1 MFAFFKNK
9 SVKDD
14 VYLTSGHDSVGKKLK
29 HYPEVK
35 NKLDSF
41 SEEILF
47 ELGYSVL
54 MDAILNIKNL
64 SYGEDTLLGKDFAA
78 WMYFISNDIHNIP
91 GKLKEK
97 EISHLKEELAQT
109 IMTLYSLKESQIDKS
124 YIVISTTNIDLLLR
138 KYS

>member
-1 MFAFFKNK
+1 MLAFFKNK
-9 SVKDD
+9 IVKDD
-14 VYLTSGHDSVGKKLK
+14 VYLACDYDSIEKKLN

-54 MDAILNIKNL
+54 MDAILNIRNL
-64 SYGEDTLLGKDFAA
+64 SYGEDTLLGKDFAS
-78 WMYFISNDIHNIP
+78 WMYFISNDVHNIP
-91 GKLKEK
+91 AKLKEK
-97 EISHLKEELAQT
+97 EVSHLKEELAQT

-124 YIVISTTNIDLLLR
+124 YIVISTTNIDALLS

>member
-1 MFAFFKNK
+1 MLAFFKNK
-9 SVKDD
+9 NVKDD
-14 VYLTSGHDSVGKKLK
+14 VYLTCGYDSVGKKLK
-29 HYPEVK
+29 YYPEVK

-54 MDAILNIKNL
+54 MDAILNIRNL
-64 SYGEDTLLGKDFAA
+64 SYGEDTLLGKDFAS
-78 WMYFISNDIHNIP
+78 WMYFISNDVHNIP
-91 GKLKEK
+91 AKLKEK
-97 EISHLKEELAQT
+97 EVNHLKEELAQT

>member
-1 MFAFFKNK
+1 MLAFFKNK
-9 SVKDD
+9 NVKDD
-14 VYLTSGHDSVGKKLK
+14 VYLTSGYDSVVKKLK

-54 MDAILNIKNL
+54 MDAILNIRNL
-64 SYGEDTLLGKDFAA
+64 SYGEDTLLGKNFAS
-78 WMYFISNDIHNIP
+78 WMYFISNAVHNIP
-91 GKLKEK
+91 AKLKEK
-97 EISHLKEELAQT
+97 EVSHLKEELVQT

-124 YIVISTTNIDLLLR
+124 YIVISTTNIDLFLR

>member
-1 MFAFFKNK
+1 MLAFFKNK
-9 SVKDD
+9 NVKDD
-14 VYLTSGHDSVGKKLK
+14 VYLTCGYDSVGEKLK
-29 HYPEVK
+29 YYPEVK

-54 MDAILNIKNL
+54 MDAILNIRNL
-64 SYGEDTLLGKDFAA
+64 SYGEDTLLGKDFAS
-78 WMYFISNDIHNIP
+78 WMYFISNDVHNIP
-91 GKLKEK
+91 AKLKEK
-97 EISHLKEELAQT
+97 EVNHLKEELAQT

>member
-1 MFAFFKNK
+1 MLAFFKNK
-9 SVKDD
+9 NVKDD
-14 VYLTSGHDSVGKKLK
+14 VYLTCGYDSVGKKLK
-29 HYPEVK
+29 YYPEVK

-54 MDAILNIKNL
+54 MDAILNIRNL
-64 SYGEDTLLGKDFAA
+64 SYGEDTLLGKDFAS
-78 WMYFISNDIHNIP
+78 WMYFISNDVHNIP
-91 GKLKEK
+91 AKLKEK
-97 EISHLKEELAQT
+97 EVNHLKEELAQT
-109 IMTLYSLKESQIDKS
+109 IMTLYSLKESQIDKN

>member
-1 MFAFFKNK
+1 MLAFFKNK
-9 SVKDD
+9 NVRDD
-14 VYLTSGHDSVGKKLK
+14 VYLTCGYDSVGKKIK
-29 HYPEVK
+29 YYPEVK

-54 MDAILNIKNL
+54 MDAILNIRNL
-64 SYGEDTLLGKDFAA
+64 SYGEDTLLGKEFAS
-78 WMYFISNDIHNIP
+78 WMYFISNDVHNIP

-97 EISHLKEELAQT
+97 EVSHLKEELAQT

-124 YIVISTTNIDLLLR
+124 YIVISTTNIDDLLS

>member
-1 MFAFFKNK
+1 MLAVFKNK
-9 SVKDD
+9 NVKDD
-14 VYLTSGHDSVGKKLK
+14 VYLKCGYDSVGKKIK
-29 HYPEVK
+29 YYPEVK

-41 SEEILF
+41 SEEVLF

-54 MDAILNIKNL
+54 MDAILNIRNL
-64 SYGEDTLLGKDFAA
+64 SYGEDTLLGKEFVS
-78 WMYFISNDIHNIP
+78 WMYFISNDVHNIP

-97 EISHLKEELAQT
+97 EVSHLKEELAQT

-124 YIVISTTNIDLLLR
+124 YIVISTTNIDDLLS

>member
-1 MFAFFKNK
+1 MLAFFKNK
-9 SVKDD
+9 NVKDD
-14 VYLTSGHDSVGKKLK
+14 VYLTCGYDSVGKKLK
-29 HYPEVK
+29 YYPEVK

-41 SEEILF
+41 SEEVLF

-54 MDAILNIKNL
+54 MDAILNIRNL
-64 SYGEDTLLGKDFAA
+64 SYGEDTLLGKDFAS
-78 WMYFISNDIHNIP
+78 WMYFISNDVHNIP
-91 GKLKEK
+91 AKLKEK
-97 EISHLKEELAQT
+97 EVNHLKEELAQT

>member
-1 MFAFFKNK
+1 MLAFFKNK

-54 MDAILNIKNL
+54 MDAILNIRNL
-64 SYGEDTLLGKDFAA
+64 SYGEDTLLGKDFAS
-78 WMYFISNDIHNIP
+78 WMYFISNAAHNIP
-91 GKLKEK
+91 AK
-97 EISHLKEELAQT
+97 
-109 IMTLYSLKESQIDKS
+109 
-124 YIVISTTNIDLLLR
+124 
-138 KYS
+138 